1 MDGEGHMQR
10 QKEAAA
16 RAAAARYASD
26 KDAAVALYA
35 ALTGQAAA
43 CAAGGSE
50 ELEEEMLSL
59 LPAYRH
65 PVHDAS
71 TEYILFVDPA
81 GVPAEKPGTKK
92 SAHPFDRPDDVDWL
106 HTEWQCCVAEL
117 VRLEERAGGNRS
129 GRGQADVVGAG
140 GSETPV
146 SGFRRQR
153 AYQCYIRLVRSKGL
167 SRQAALQ
174 AVQTLYG
181 FSDDKATLQ
190 ALKAEREEVIRRW
203 QEQAPCLVETI
214 LSRWQGLLPEA

>member
-1 MDGEGHMQR
+1 MQ
-10 QKEAAA
+10 QEKEAAA
-16 RAAAARYASD
+16 RTAAARYATD
-26 KDAAVALYA
+26 KNAAVALYA

-81 GVPAEKPGTKK
+81 GVPAEKRGTKK
-92 SAHPFDRPDDVDWL
+92 SAFSFDTPDDVDWL
-106 HTEWQCCVAEL
+106 HTEWQCCLAEL
-117 VRLEERAGGNRS
+117 ARLEEGAVGNRS

-140 GSETPV
+140 SSDAQVGD
-146 SGFRRQR
+146 FRRQR
-153 AYQCYIRLVRSKGL
+153 AYRAYIRLVRSKGL

-174 AVQTLYG
+174 AVEDLYG
-181 FSDDKATLQ
+181 FSDENTTLQ
-190 ALKAEREEVIRRW
+190 ALKAEREAVIRRW
-203 QEQAPCLVETI
+203 QKEAPCLVETI
-214 LSRWQGLLPEA
+214 LSRWRGLLPGE